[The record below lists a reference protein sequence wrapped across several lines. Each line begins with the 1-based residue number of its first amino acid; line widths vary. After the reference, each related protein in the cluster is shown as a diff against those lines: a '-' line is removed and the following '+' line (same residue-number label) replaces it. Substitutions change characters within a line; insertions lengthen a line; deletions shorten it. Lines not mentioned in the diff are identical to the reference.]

1 MADKHFTRLLSSEN
15 GFHQMM
21 QRFGVVTVMNAHVY
35 DYDSLQ
41 DFLKKQ
47 NQTED
52 KTPGDTST
60 GTEST
65 ENAGTT
71 ESGSAGGAG
80 GTEGSGGAEG
90 SGSSGGAGSSGDAE
104 GSGGAGGSAGSKPII
119 ITPESRPEQT
129 PDTETGLT
137 PYNFYKILTKELEP
151 LFTLDTLK
159 ISNITIEGPS
169 KTISGGRYNNPLIR
183 WGKTARLEIRD
194 ALGHIDAIDALCGGI
209 AEHTGN
215 SKGNY
220 IGLHIGEDFNT
231 PKIIV
236 GDTFFIDQKNQQ
248 QVPVVIM
255 FYKFL
260 PDSLFNLTQ
269 DAEGD
274 ASTFDMNGALL
285 PVSIYLGN
293 KESTLAPHDVF
304 YSIIE
309 STHDQDTT
317 KR

>member
-1 MADKHFTRLLSSEN
+1 MADKHFTRLLPSEN
-15 GFHQMM
+15 GFHQMI

-35 DYDSLQ
+35 DYNSLQ
-41 DFLKKQ
+41 DFLINQ
-47 NQTED
+47 NKTED
-52 KTPGDTST
+52 KTTGDTST
-60 GTEST
+60 GTE
-65 ENAGTT
+65 TT
-71 ESGSAGGAG
+71 KSGKAGGAG
-80 GTEGSGGAEG
+80 GSQD
-90 SGSSGGAGSSGDAE
+90 AGS
-104 GSGGAGGSAGSKPII
+104 SAGSKPII
-119 ITPESRPEQT
+119 ITPESKPQQT

-169 KTISGGRYNNPLIR
+169 KTISGGRYNNPIIK
-183 WGKTARLEIRD
+183 WGKTARLEIQD

-220 IGLHIGEDFNT
+220 IGLHVGEDFNT

-309 STHDQDTT
+309 PTHDKDTI

>member
-15 GFHQMM
+15 SFHQMM

-65 ENAGTT
+65 ESTENAGTT
-71 ESGSAGGAG
+71 ESGSAGG
-80 GTEGSGGAEG
+80 TEGA
-90 SGSSGGAGSSGDAE
+90 GGAGSAGGAE
-104 GSGGAGGSAGSKPII
+104 GSGGAGSSAGSKPII
-119 ITPESRPEQT
+119 ITPESQPEQT
-129 PDTETGLT
+129 PDTKTGLT

-169 KTISGGRYNNPLIR
+169 KTISGGRYNDPLIR

-209 AEHTGN
+209 AERTGG

-220 IGLHIGEDFNT
+220 IGLHVGEDFNT

-309 STHDQDTT
+309 PTHDKDTI

>member
-35 DYDSLQ
+35 DYNSLQ
-41 DFLKKQ
+41 DFLIKQ
-47 NQTED
+47 NKTED
-52 KTPGDTST
+52 KTAGDTST
-60 GTEST
+60 GTE
-65 ENAGTT
+65 TT
-71 ESGSAGGAG
+71 ESGSAGSA
-80 GTEGSGGAEG
+80 
-90 SGSSGGAGSSGDAE
+90 
-104 GSGGAGGSAGSKPII
+104 GGAGGSQDTGSSAGSKPII

-137 PYNFYKILTKELEP
+137 PYNFYKILTNELEP

-209 AEHTGN
+209 AERTGG

-220 IGLHIGEDFNT
+220 IGLHVGEDFNT

>member
-15 GFHQMM
+15 GFNQMM

-35 DYDSLQ
+35 DYNSLQ
-41 DFLKKQ
+41 DFLTNQ
-47 NQTED
+47 NKTED
-52 KTPGDTST
+52 KTAGGTST
-60 GTEST
+60 GTESAKDA
-65 ENAGTT
+65 ETT
-71 ESGSAGGAG
+71 G
-80 GTEGSGGAEG
+80 
-90 SGSSGGAGSSGDAE
+90 SGGAGSAG
-104 GSGGAGGSAGSKPII
+104 GSQDTGGSAGSKPII
-119 ITPESRPEQT
+119 ITPESQPEQT

-137 PYNFYKILTKELEP
+137 PYNFYKILTQELEP

-169 KTISGGRYNNPLIR
+169 KTISGGRYNNPIIK
-183 WGKTARLEIRD
+183 WGKTARLEIQD

-209 AEHTGN
+209 AERTGG

-220 IGLHIGEDFNT
+220 IGLHVGEDFNT

-309 STHDQDTT
+309 PTHD
-317 KR
+317 KI

>member
-47 NQTED
+47 SQTED

-71 ESGSAGGAG
+71 ESGGAG
-80 GTEGSGGAEG
+80 GSGGT
-90 SGSSGGAGSSGDAE
+90 E

-137 PYNFYKILTKELEP
+137 PYNFYKILTNELEP

-209 AEHTGN
+209 AERTGG

-220 IGLHIGEDFNT
+220 IGLHVGEDFNT
-231 PKIIV
+231 PKIII
-236 GDTFFIDQKNQQ
+236 GDTFFIDQKNKQ

>member
-35 DYDSLQ
+35 DYKSLQ
-41 DFLKKQ
+41 DFLTNQKK
-47 NQTED
+47 TED
-52 KTPGDTST
+52 KTAGDTST
-60 GTEST
+60 G
-65 ENAGTT
+65 
-71 ESGSAGGAG
+71 
-80 GTEGSGGAEG
+80 AETAE
-90 SGSSGGAGSSGDAE
+90 SGGAGSAG
-104 GSGGAGGSAGSKPII
+104 GSQDTGGSAGSKPII
-119 ITPESRPEQT
+119 ITPESQPEQT

-169 KTISGGRYNNPLIR
+169 KTISGGRYNNPIIK
-183 WGKTARLEIRD
+183 WGKTARLEIQD

-220 IGLHIGEDFNT
+220 IGLHVGEDFNT

-309 STHDQDTT
+309 PTHDKDTI

>member
-35 DYDSLQ
+35 DYNALQ
-41 DFLKKQ
+41 DFLIKQ
-47 NQTED
+47 NKTED
-52 KTPGDTST
+52 KTAGDTST
-60 GTEST
+60 GTE
-65 ENAGTT
+65 TT

-80 GTEGSGGAEG
+80 GSQDTGS
-90 SGSSGGAGSSGDAE
+90 
-104 GSGGAGGSAGSKPII
+104 SAGSKPII
-119 ITPESRPEQT
+119 ITPESQPEQT

-169 KTISGGRYNNPLIR
+169 KTISGGRYNHPIIR

-209 AEHTGN
+209 AERTGG

-220 IGLHIGEDFNT
+220 IGLHVGEDFNT

-309 STHDQDTT
+309 PTHDKDKI

>member
-15 GFHQMM
+15 GFNQMM

-35 DYDSLQ
+35 DYNSLQ
-41 DFLKKQ
+41 DFLTNQ
-47 NQTED
+47 NKTED
-52 KTPGDTST
+52 KTAGDTST
-60 GTEST
+60 GTES
-65 ENAGTT
+65 AK
-71 ESGSAGGAG
+71 
-80 GTEGSGGAEG
+80 
-90 SGSSGGAGSSGDAE
+90 DAE
-104 GSGGAGGSAGSKPII
+104 TTGSGGAGGAGSAGGSQDTVGSAGSKPII
-119 ITPESRPEQT
+119 ITPESQPEQT

-137 PYNFYKILTKELEP
+137 PYNFYKILTQELEP

-169 KTISGGRYNNPLIR
+169 KTISGGRYNNPIIK
-183 WGKTARLEIRD
+183 WGKTARLEIQD

-209 AEHTGN
+209 AERTGG

-220 IGLHIGEDFNT
+220 IGLHVGEDFNT

-309 STHDQDTT
+309 PTHD
-317 KR
+317 KI

>member
-15 GFHQMM
+15 GFNQMM

-35 DYDSLQ
+35 DYNSLQ
-41 DFLKKQ
+41 DFLTNQKK
-47 NQTED
+47 TEG
-52 KTPGDTST
+52 KTAGDTSA
-60 GTEST
+60 GTE
-65 ENAGTT
+65 TT

-80 GTEGSGGAEG
+80 GSQDTGS
-90 SGSSGGAGSSGDAE
+90 
-104 GSGGAGGSAGSKPII
+104 SAGSKPII
-119 ITPESRPEQT
+119 ITPESQPQQT

-137 PYNFYKILTKELEP
+137 PYNFYKILTQELEP

-169 KTISGGRYNNPLIR
+169 KTISGGRYNNPIIK
-183 WGKTARLEIRD
+183 WGKTARLEIQD

-209 AEHTGN
+209 AERTGN

-220 IGLHIGEDFNT
+220 IGLHVGEDFNT

-285 PVSIYLGN
+285 PVSVYLGN

-309 STHDQDTT
+309 PTHDKNTI

>member
-1 MADKHFTRLLSSEN
+1 MAGDAHYTRLAATTGTFNE
-15 GFHQMM
+15 MM
-21 QRFGVVTVMNAHVY
+21 EGFGVVTVMNAHVY
-35 DYDSLQ
+35 DYNALQ
-41 DFLKKQ
+41 DFLIKQ
-47 NQTED
+47 NKTED
-52 KTPGDTST
+52 KTAGDTST
-60 GTEST
+60 GTE
-65 ENAGTT
+65 TT

-80 GTEGSGGAEG
+80 GSQDTGS
-90 SGSSGGAGSSGDAE
+90 
-104 GSGGAGGSAGSKPII
+104 SAGSKPII
-119 ITPESRPEQT
+119 ITPESQPEQT

-169 KTISGGRYNNPLIR
+169 KTISGGRYNNPIIK
-183 WGKTARLEIRD
+183 WGKTARLEIQD

-220 IGLHIGEDFNT
+220 IGLHVGEDFNT

-293 KESTLAPHDVF
+293 NKSTLAPHDVF

-309 STHDQDTT
+309 PTHDKDTI

>member
-15 GFHQMM
+15 GFNQMM

-35 DYDSLQ
+35 DYNALQ
-41 DFLKKQ
+41 NFLIKQ
-47 NQTED
+47 NKTED
-52 KTPGDTST
+52 KTAGDTST
-60 GTEST
+60 GTE
-65 ENAGTT
+65 TT

-80 GTEGSGGAEG
+80 GSQDTGS
-90 SGSSGGAGSSGDAE
+90 
-104 GSGGAGGSAGSKPII
+104 SAGSKPII
-119 ITPESRPEQT
+119 ITPESQPEQT

-169 KTISGGRYNNPLIR
+169 KTISGGRYNNPIIK
-183 WGKTARLEIRD
+183 WGKTARLEIQD

-220 IGLHIGEDFNT
+220 IGLHVGEDFNT

-309 STHDQDTT
+309 PTHDNDTI

>member
-35 DYDSLQ
+35 DYNALQ
-41 DFLKKQ
+41 NFLIKQ
-47 NQTED
+47 NKTED
-52 KTPGDTST
+52 KTAGDTST
-60 GTEST
+60 GTE
-65 ENAGTT
+65 TT

-80 GTEGSGGAEG
+80 GSQDTGS
-90 SGSSGGAGSSGDAE
+90 
-104 GSGGAGGSAGSKPII
+104 SAGSKPII
-119 ITPESRPEQT
+119 ITPESQPEQT

-169 KTISGGRYNNPLIR
+169 KTISGGRYNNPIIK
-183 WGKTARLEIRD
+183 WGKTARLEIQD

-220 IGLHIGEDFNT
+220 IGLHVGEDFNT

-309 STHDQDTT
+309 PTHDKDTI

>member
-35 DYDSLQ
+35 DYNALQ
-41 DFLKKQ
+41 DFLINQ
-47 NQTED
+47 NKTED
-52 KTPGDTST
+52 KTAGDTST
-60 GTEST
+60 GTE
-65 ENAGTT
+65 TT

-80 GTEGSGGAEG
+80 GSQDTGS
-90 SGSSGGAGSSGDAE
+90 
-104 GSGGAGGSAGSKPII
+104 SAGSKPII
-119 ITPESRPEQT
+119 ITPESQPEQT

-137 PYNFYKILTKELEP
+137 PYNFYKILTKELKP

-169 KTISGGRYNNPLIR
+169 KTISGGRYNNPIIK
-183 WGKTARLEIRD
+183 WGKTARLEIQD

-220 IGLHIGEDFNT
+220 IGLHVGEDFNT

-293 KESTLAPHDVF
+293 NKSTLAPHDVF

-309 STHDQDTT
+309 PTHDKDTI

>member
-15 GFHQMM
+15 GFNQMM
-21 QRFGVVTVMNAHVY
+21 QRFGVVTVMNVRVY
-35 DYDSLQ
+35 EWFDFNNIDNIPLSNDLLPAVTPYDFYQ
-41 DFLKKQ
+41 GIV
-47 NQTED
+47 NE
-52 KTPGDTST
+52 
-60 GTEST
+60 
-65 ENAGTT
+65 
-71 ESGSAGGAG
+71 
-80 GTEGSGGAEG
+80 
-90 SGSSGGAGSSGDAE
+90 
-104 GSGGAGGSAGSKPII
+104 
-119 ITPESRPEQT
+119 
-129 PDTETGLT
+129 LT
-137 PYNFYKILTKELEP
+137 PLC
-151 LFTLDTLK
+151 TLDTLK

-169 KTISGGRYNNPLIR
+169 KTISGGRYNNPIIK
-183 WGKTARLEIRD
+183 WGKTARLEIQD

-220 IGLHIGEDFNT
+220 IGLHVGEDFNT

-274 ASTFDMNGALL
+274 ASTFNMNGALL

-293 KESTLAPHDVF
+293 KKSELAPHDVF

-309 STHDQDTT
+309 PTHDNDTI

>member
-65 ENAGTT
+65 ESTGTAK
-71 ESGSAGGAG
+71 SGSAGGAG
-80 GTEGSGGAEG
+80 GSQDTGS
-90 SGSSGGAGSSGDAE
+90 
-104 GSGGAGGSAGSKPII
+104 SAGSKPII
-119 ITPESRPEQT
+119 ITPESQPEQT

-137 PYNFYKILTKELEP
+137 PYNFYKILINKLEP

-169 KTISGGRYNNPLIR
+169 KTISGGRYNNPIIK
-183 WGKTARLEIRD
+183 WGKTARLEIQD

-220 IGLHIGEDFNT
+220 IGLHVGEDFNT

-309 STHDQDTT
+309 PTHDKDTI

>member
-35 DYDSLQ
+35 DYNSLQ
-41 DFLKKQ
+41 DFLIKQ
-47 NQTED
+47 NKTED
-52 KTPGDTST
+52 KTAGDTST
-60 GTEST
+60 GTESAN
-65 ENAGTT
+65 NAEVT
-71 ESGSAGGAG
+71 ESGSTGGAGGAG
-80 GTEGSGGAEG
+80 GSQDTES
-90 SGSSGGAGSSGDAE
+90 
-104 GSGGAGGSAGSKPII
+104 SAGSKPII
-119 ITPESRPEQT
+119 ITPESQPEQT

-137 PYNFYKILTKELEP
+137 PYNFYKILTQELEP

-169 KTISGGRYNNPLIR
+169 KTISGGRYNNPIIK
-183 WGKTARLEIRD
+183 WGKTARLEIQD

-209 AEHTGN
+209 AERTGN

-220 IGLHIGEDFNT
+220 IGLHVGEDFNT

-285 PVSIYLGN
+285 PVSVYLGN

-309 STHDQDTT
+309 PTHDKNTI

>member
-15 GFHQMM
+15 GFNQMM

-35 DYDSLQ
+35 DYNSLQ
-41 DFLKKQ
+41 DFLTNQ
-47 NQTED
+47 NKTAD
-52 KTPGDTST
+52 KTAGGTST
-60 GTEST
+60 GTESAKDA
-65 ENAGTT
+65 ETT
-71 ESGSAGGAG
+71 
-80 GTEGSGGAEG
+80 GSGGAGNAGG
-90 SGSSGGAGSSGDAE
+90 SQDT
-104 GSGGAGGSAGSKPII
+104 GGSAGSKPII
-119 ITPESRPEQT
+119 ITPESQPEQT

-137 PYNFYKILTKELEP
+137 PYNFYKILTQELEP

-169 KTISGGRYNNPLIR
+169 KTISGGRYNNPIIK
-183 WGKTARLEIRD
+183 WGKTARLEIQD

-209 AEHTGN
+209 AERTGG

-220 IGLHIGEDFNT
+220 IGLHVGEDFNT

-304 YSIIE
+304 YSIME
-309 STHDQDTT
+309 PTHDNNTI
-317 KR
+317 

>member
-1 MADKHFTRLLSSEN
+1 MW
-15 GFHQMM
+15 
-21 QRFGVVTVMNAHVY
+21 
-35 DYDSLQ
+35 
-41 DFLKKQ
+41 
-47 NQTED
+47 
-52 KTPGDTST
+52 
-60 GTEST
+60 
-65 ENAGTT
+65 
-71 ESGSAGGAG
+71 
-80 GTEGSGGAEG
+80 
-90 SGSSGGAGSSGDAE
+90 
-104 GSGGAGGSAGSKPII
+104 
-119 ITPESRPEQT
+119 
-129 PDTETGLT
+129 
-137 PYNFYKILTKELEP
+137 
-151 LFTLDTLK
+151 
-159 ISNITIEGPS
+159 
-169 KTISGGRYNNPLIR
+169 YNNPIIK
-183 WGKTARLEIRD
+183 WGKTARLEIQD

-220 IGLHIGEDFNT
+220 IGLHVGEDFNT

-309 STHDQDTT
+309 PAHDKAVFHHQIQQ
-317 KR
+317 